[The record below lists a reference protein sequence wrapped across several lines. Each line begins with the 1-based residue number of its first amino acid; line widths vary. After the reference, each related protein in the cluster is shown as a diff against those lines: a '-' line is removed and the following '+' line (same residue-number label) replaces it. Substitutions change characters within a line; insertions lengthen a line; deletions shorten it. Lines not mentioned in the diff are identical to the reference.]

1 MIGGFWN
8 IRGLRKPGRT
18 KALCDFIKN
27 NKLDFVGVQEKK
39 HELFET
45 TLNLYDSH
53 MTWNYLPAKGS
64 AGGILVGFNNSTLE
78 ALRWLCFDY
87 CISAIVR
94 N

>member
-8 IRGLRKPGRT
+8 IRGLCKSGRT

-39 HELFET
+39 HELSET

-53 MTWNYLPAKGS
+53 MTWNYLTAKGS

-78 ALRWLCFDY
+78 APSWLCFDY